1 MTTNNTMK
9 KNLNTARYFINS
21 HDLEARIDV
30 WADGTYVR
38 AFEKGSPEFYWDS
51 FGNKLIIPRRMDIQ
65 EFNILASYG
74 YILTKDEVKSLE
86 ETYNA
91 RSVYHKFTF

>member
-9 KNLNTARYFINS
+9 KAISTTKYFIQA
-21 HDLEARIDV
+21 HDLEARLDK

-51 FGNKLIIPRRMDIQ
+51 FGDKLIIPRRMGVQ
-65 EFNILASYG
+65 EFNILASNG
-74 YILTKDEVKSLE
+74 FILSKKEVEELE
-86 ETYNA
+86 DLYNA
-91 RSVYHKFTF
+91 RSVYYKFVF

>member
-9 KNLNTARYFINS
+9 KNISVARYFIQAHN
-21 HDLEARIDV
+21 LEAKVDV
-30 WADGTYVR
+30 WQDGVYVR
-38 AFEKGSPEFYWDS
+38 AFEKGSPEFYWDR
-51 FGNKLIIPRRMDIQ
+51 FGDKLIIPRRMEVR
-65 EFNILASYG
+65 EFNILASNG

-86 ETYNA
+86 EEYDA